1 MFPSA
6 QNVAVMVKTT
16 TFPAK
21 QHQTI
26 DFKYAGRSIP
36 IRGQV
41 KYSNT
46 WECTFYLPQD
56 HSIKKAFES
65 WIDALDETVYFEDTP
80 SADVSRT
87 RSLHNRSGYA
97 KDIAIY
103 QLDFTG
109 TQQVARYTLHNVFP
123 IEVQPLTVQSD
134 GPGDI
139 EELSVTFSFS
149 HFELESLKSSS
160 GAFVDN
166 LVNKISSQ
174 LSEVGSNLLNK
185 LGSEISSFLPGSL
198 ADGSLLD
205 DIANAPQKII
215 DSINITRLTDEVGSL
230 FDGTNPDYKYN
241 QKGVYMFA
249 KRNETIGIF
258 NTIPQGWTEISEA
271 EYITL
276 RNTPS
281 VEVQREF
288 KLKELK
294 DCVNRLKG
302 NDSEMYI
309 TSSLGFKVN
318 ADTNSLENVNTLI
331 DLNANIF
338 RDFDNEIHKVSLDDL
353 KIIKSEIQ
361 QNAVNLYQQK
371 WKYEE
376 IIKNASISELKE
388 LKLNFEMLDFTQR

>member
-1 MFPSA
+1 MSSVANLIQTAIGDGARSTKYDVAFQFTNPSMFPSA

-16 TFPAK
+16 AFPAK

-36 IRGQV
+36 IRGQI

-65 WIDALDETVYFEDTP
+65 WIDALDETVYFENTP
-80 SADVSRT
+80 SANVSRT

-109 TQQVARYTLHNVFP
+109 QNQVARYILHNVFP

-166 LVNKISSQ
+166 LVNQISSQ

-198 ADGSLLD
+198 ADGSLL
-205 DIANAPQKII
+205 
-215 DSINITRLTDEVGSL
+215 
-230 FDGTNPDYKYN
+230 
-241 QKGVYMFA
+241 
-249 KRNETIGIF
+249 
-258 NTIPQGWTEISEA
+258 
-271 EYITL
+271 
-276 RNTPS
+276 
-281 VEVQREF
+281 
-288 KLKELK
+288 
-294 DCVNRLKG
+294 
-302 NDSEMYI
+302 
-309 TSSLGFKVN
+309 GF
-318 ADTNSLENVNTLI
+318 
-331 DLNANIF
+331 F
-338 RDFDNEIHKVSLDDL
+338 CC
-353 KIIKSEIQ
+353 
-361 QNAVNLYQQK
+361 
-371 WKYEE
+371 
-376 IIKNASISELKE
+376 
-388 LKLNFEMLDFTQR
+388 M

>member
-1 MFPSA
+1 MSSTSDLIHAAIGEGARSTKFDVAFQFTNPSMFPSA

-65 WIDALDETVYFEDTP
+65 WIDALDEMVYFEDTP

-174 LSEVGSNLLNK
+174 LSEVGTNLLNK

-230 FDGTNPDYKYN
+230 FDGTNPDYKLQN
-241 QKGVYMFA
+241 FVSSGVKFA
-249 KRNETIGIF
+249 KESF
-258 NTIPQGWTEISEA
+258 
-271 EYITL
+271 
-276 RNTPS
+276 
-281 VEVQREF
+281 
-288 KLKELK
+288 
-294 DCVNRLKG
+294 
-302 NDSEMYI
+302 
-309 TSSLGFKVN
+309 
-318 ADTNSLENVNTLI
+318 NSLVKAGS
-331 DLNANIF
+331 D
-338 RDFDNEIHKVSLDDL
+338 
-353 KIIKSEIQ
+353 
-361 QNAVNLYQQK
+361 AVNS
-371 WKYEE
+371 
-376 IIKNASISELKE
+376 IKGTVSNAASNVVNSIKDTVSK
-388 LKLNFEMLDFTQR
+388 